1 MEVKALTKGFME
13 VIKEELAN
21 KGTCDISVAINYE
34 EIHLKAMHT
43 SEVTDITET
52 DESYQLETNSL
63 PFTIG
68 KNYNRMVFNEF
79 EREYNFVY
87 DNIDICVTIL

>member
-1 MEVKALTKGFME
+1 MEVTTLTKGFTE
-13 VIKEELAN
+13 TIKEALES
-21 KGTCDISVAINYE
+21 KGTCDISVSINYE
-34 EIHLKAMHT
+34 EIHLKVMHT
-43 SEVTDITET
+43 LEVTDIAENEENYELET
-52 DESYQLETNSL
+52 DSI

-68 KNYNRMVFNEF
+68 KNYNRMDFNEF